1 MLYLQLFLELPPS
14 FGSLWVGLTLS
25 PACGT
30 PGCGAGKWPTSLS
43 EAIRNDFYSEDGWVL
58 LVPHLLSPFQL
69 WAVLTSSLQQPVWLA
84 GLGEPAGTLTTV
96 SAAFPSSLQSKG
108 HSSKSFAWTFMGEEL
123 KAKTFTLC
131 FGSTRKKVSSAGVT
145 SLLVPTLLDA
155 HSAVTGVDINA
166 AENGRPLL
174 PLLRDSR
181 IAQFLLT
188 LEDPESHLCTG
199 VILCGSGKNT
209 DNFLYGLTVITAEP
223 AS

>member
-1 MLYLQLFLELPPS
+1 
-14 FGSLWVGLTLS
+14 
-25 PACGT
+25 
-30 PGCGAGKWPTSLS
+30 
-43 EAIRNDFYSEDGWVL
+43 
-58 LVPHLLSPFQL
+58 
-69 WAVLTSSLQQPVWLA
+69 
-84 GLGEPAGTLTTV
+84 
-96 SAAFPSSLQSKG
+96 
-108 HSSKSFAWTFMGEEL
+108 MGEEL